1 MSPEIRLQLK
11 SIQEITALTI
21 QSDPSGAVVL
31 LDGTPPQSP
40 PNTFTHVPFGAHQLS
55 ATLENY
61 EPLKQ
66 DVEVRAGMSPEI
78 QLRLTPS
85 QEAGPET
92 FRLLL
97 RDAQLGDSNAMM
109 KVGLLYLKKLT
120 PADDVEGFQW
130 LNRAYNA
137 PNRNLEAGAYVADCY
152 LSGRGTKPDVQK
164 AQEIIMPLAD
174 QNVVPAM
181 TLAGRILQYRADTIK
196 KQAAGSAGL
205 QTRKQLEAQ
214 ANELDRQ
221 ARQWW
226 ERAEKDDWNAAAHLA
241 QCYEKG
247 WGGVEKSEEQAEKRY
262 KAGVDR
268 GNRLS
273 MFFYGLM
280 IEKKQGRRSDAEALI
295 SRAATAGLPSAIQW
309 CKNKNVTFGEKR
321 ADDGP

>member
-1 MSPEIRLQLK
+1 MSPDIRLQLK
-11 SIQEITALTI
+11 PIQEIAALTV
-21 QSDPSGAVVL
+21 QSDPSGASIL
-31 LDGTPPQSP
+31 LDEQPPQSP
-40 PNTFTHVPFGAHQLS
+40 PNIFTHVPFGMHQLS

-66 DVEVRAGMSPEI
+66 DLEVRAGMSPEI

-85 QEAGPET
+85 QESGPET

-97 RDAQLGDSNAMM
+97 RDAQLGDPNAMM

-120 PADDVEGFQW
+120 PNDDAEGFQW

-137 PNRNLEAGAYVADCY
+137 PNRNLEAGAYIADCY
-152 LSGRGTKPDVQK
+152 LSGRGTNPDVQK
-164 AQEIIMPLAD
+164 AEEIIMPLAN

-181 TLAGRILQYRADTIK
+181 TLAGRILQHKADVIGE
-196 KQAAGSAGL
+196 QATGSPSL
-205 QTRKQLEAQ
+205 QTRKQLETQ
-214 ANELDRQ
+214 ANALDQQ

-247 WGGVEKSEEQAEKRY
+247 YGGVEKSEEQAEKRY
-262 KAGVDR
+262 KAGLDH

-280 IEKKQGRRSDAEALI
+280 IEKRPGRRSEAEALI
-295 SRAATAGLPSAIQW
+295 TKAAAAGLPSAIKW
-309 CKNKNVTFGEKR
+309 CKEKNISFEEKR
-321 ADDGP
+321 PKDGP